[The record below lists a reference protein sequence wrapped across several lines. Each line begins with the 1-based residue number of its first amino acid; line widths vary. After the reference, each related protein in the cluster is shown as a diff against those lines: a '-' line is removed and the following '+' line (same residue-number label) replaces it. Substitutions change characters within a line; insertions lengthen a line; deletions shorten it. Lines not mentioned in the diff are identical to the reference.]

1 MSTLA
6 INRTD
11 AGIALGDLIAAAGV
25 ALAGFVY
32 ELFSHGVYSLLMIY
46 AFAFPLLLGAL
57 PFAVRALHGKK
68 QLSAWCVR
76 LLHWGIAT
84 MTVGCL
90 FQGALEIYGTTSCF
104 VQWYWVAGPLLVL
117 GAIAAQCLRKKFEE

>member
-11 AGIALGDLIAAAGV
+11 AKIALGDLIAAACV

-32 ELFSHGVYSLLMIY
+32 ELFSHGVYSLMMIY

-57 PFAVRALHGKK
+57 PFAVRALHAKK
-68 QLSAWCVR
+68 QLSDWCVR
-76 LLHWGIAT
+76 LLQWGIAT
-84 MTVGCL
+84 LTVGCL
-90 FQGALEIYGTTSCF
+90 FQGALEIYGTTSSF

-117 GAIAAQCLRKKFEE
+117 GAIAAQCCSKEPAK

>member
-11 AGIALGDLIAAAGV
+11 ARIALGDLIAAAGV
-25 ALAGFVY
+25 ALAGFAY
-32 ELFSHGVYSLLMIY
+32 ELFSHGVYSLMMIY
-46 AFAFPLLLGAL
+46 AFAFPLLMGAL
-57 PFAVRALHGKK
+57 PFAVRALHAKK

-84 MTVGCL
+84 LTVGCL
-90 FQGALEIYGTTSCF
+90 FQGALEIYGTTSYLA
-104 VQWYWVAGPLLVL
+104 QWYWVAGPLLVL
-117 GAIAAQCLRKKFEE
+117 GAVAAQCCGKAHEE